1 MPRLL
6 ASAVSRFLQRL
17 VQDGS
22 YRVGLN
28 IPFQDF
34 DKAVTDALDYARG
47 RRQGGGDREGLVPDR
62 ESQVYWSRFNSLV

>member
-1 MPRLL
+1 M
-6 ASAVSRFLQRL
+6 
-17 VQDGS
+17 GS

-47 RRQGGGDREGLVPDR
+47 RRRGGGDREQHVPDR
-62 ESQVYWSRFNSLV
+62 ESQVCWSRFDILV